1 MLAEVPRFHRAAQR
15 VLDHGDPVGQVL
27 ADFLRTG
34 GFSRYFTAHFVLP
47 LVAAVWS
54 CPSGT
59 ALRYPAR
66 YLFAFLANHGML
78 SVSGSP
84 PWRTV
89 TGGSR
94 RYVELAA
101 KRLADIRLS
110 TPVRAVRR
118 YPDHAEVRDAAGET
132 YRFDAVVIAAHADQA
147 LRLLDPPT
155 DAERDVLGAFTYT
168 QNPALLHTD
177 VTLLPRRPAVR
188 RRGTTSSAAANRTT
202 PHRGSA
208 TTPARAAGDP
218 AARAPSPGGGPV
230 TSTRTRTHQPWT
242 ADPERWP
249 DVAVAAGSPARAAVA
264 RAVFGTAVARLPV
277 RVRLAD
283 DSADSRG
290 ADSRGADSRGADSRG
305 LHGGGGPAA
314 PVMHIHR
321 PREFFRRL
329 GASGL
334 IGFGESYLAGDW
346 DSADLTGLLTVFAA
360 HAADLV
366 PPWLQRLRRL
376 AVRRQPPDDLQTVAG
391 ARRNI
396 GRHYDLSNDLF
407 ALFLDETMT
416 YSCALFPERDGAPVA
431 ADLAG
436 AQHRKI
442 DRLLDRA
449 GVGPGCRLLEVG
461 TGWGE
466 LAIRAARRGAT
477 VRTITISAEQQAL
490 AARRVAEAGLAGRV
504 SVELRDYRDLDGR
517 FDAICSVE
525 MLEAVGERYWDAYFA
540 ALDRHLAPGGRIAL
554 QIITMPH
561 DRMLATRH
569 TYTWIQKYIFPGGLL
584 PSVTAIGDSLARTR
598 LRITGRE
605 DFGAHYAE
613 TLRIWRERFGARTA
627 DVARLG
633 FDEVFNR
640 MWTFYLCYSE
650 AGFRAGYIDVSQL
663 TLARTPL

>member
-1 MLAEVPRFHRAAQR
+1 
-15 VLDHGDPVGQVL
+15 
-27 ADFLRTG
+27 
-34 GFSRYFTAHFVLP
+34 
-47 LVAAVWS
+47 
-54 CPSGT
+54 
-59 ALRYPAR
+59 
-66 YLFAFLANHGML
+66 
-78 SVSGSP
+78 
-84 PWRTV
+84 
-89 TGGSR
+89 
-94 RYVELAA
+94 
-101 KRLADIRLS
+101 
-110 TPVRAVRR
+110 
-118 YPDHAEVRDAAGET
+118 
-132 YRFDAVVIAAHADQA
+132 
-147 LRLLDPPT
+147 
-155 DAERDVLGAFTYT
+155 
-168 QNPALLHTD
+168 
-177 VTLLPRRPAVR
+177 
-188 RRGTTSSAAANRTT
+188 
-202 PHRGSA
+202 
-208 TTPARAAGDP
+208 
-218 AARAPSPGGGPV
+218 
-230 TSTRTRTHQPWT
+230 
-242 ADPERWP
+242 
-249 DVAVAAGSPARAAVA
+249 VAVAAGSPARAAVA

-290 ADSRGADSRGADSRG
+290 R
-305 LHGGGGPAA
+305 HGGGGPAA

-321 PREFFRRL
+321 PREFFRRF

-334 IGFGESYLAGDW
+334 IGFGESYMAGDW
-346 DSADLTGLLTVFAA
+346 DSTDLTGLLTVFAA

-366 PPWLQRLRRL
+366 PPGLQRLRRL

-416 YSCALFPERDGAPVA
+416 YSGALFPERDGVPVA
-431 ADLAG
+431 SDLAD

-449 GVGPGCRLLEVG
+449 GVGPGCRVLEIG

-477 VRTITISAEQQAL
+477 VRTITISTEQRAL
-490 AARRVAEAGLAGRV
+490 AARRVAEAGLADRV
-504 SVELRDYRDLDGR
+504 RVELRDYRDLDGR

-540 ALDRHLAPGGRIAL
+540 ALDEHLAPGGRIGL
-554 QIITMPH
+554 QTITMAH
-561 DRMLATRH
+561 DRMLATRQ

-584 PSVTAIGDSLARTR
+584 PSVTAIQESLARTT

-605 DFGAHYAE
+605 DFGAHYAQ
-613 TLRIWRERFGARTA
+613 TLRIWRERFGAQA
-627 DVARLG
+627 AEVARLG

-663 TLARTPL
+663 TLARI